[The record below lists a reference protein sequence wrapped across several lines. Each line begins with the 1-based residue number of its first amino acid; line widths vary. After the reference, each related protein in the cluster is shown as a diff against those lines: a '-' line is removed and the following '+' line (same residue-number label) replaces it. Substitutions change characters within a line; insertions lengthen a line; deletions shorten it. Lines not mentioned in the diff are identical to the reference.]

1 MQYLRRYPGYLHK
14 YGNNAIFAQVSR
26 IPAQIRQQCN
36 ICAGIPDTC
45 TNIALLPHVQL
56 IAAIRLPAVRLSSP
70 RNATVELSA
79 AESPHSCRLPKA
91 GRARAL
97 SDPQA
102 AGPPA
107 RIPRTPSS
115 AARTPPPW
123 RWRTACC
130 VARACRVAATAAPE
144 LLFILE
150 DKEENGSSPSSWDP

>member
-14 YGNNAIFAQVSR
+14 CG
-26 IPAQIRQQCN
+26 

-56 IAAIRLPAVRLSSP
+56 IAARRLPAVRLSSP

-115 AARTPPPW
+115 AACTPPPW

-150 DKEENGSSPSSWDP
+150 DKAENGSSPSSWDP